1 MLFEVRRLGYAYFIH
16 IGVRNLVYLVLYK
29 CYQICYR
36 HSFVELGDGVRYYDT
51 DGLGLLLQVE
61 NGEKVVGD
69 GSGNKMYFDAEGRLI
84 KTISCYSE
92 YLVKY
97 FSYNDRGQLI
107 TIYDGRTPNNV
118 ISLSY
123 DASTGLLKTMCSK
136 QGGNIKRSIEY
147 FYEKYNDIYYLVKI
161 TDESGDDVFA
171 YNESGELVYAASKLD
186 KTALTFRYKNYG
198 ITEVTEG
205 IQDEDIS
212 KNTGLSASENIYI
225 SKEYIKDI
233 NSFSMKS
240 DKSGVLV
247 QNLKGLTKNNDK
259 DVNVMYYFNKT
270 CK

>member
-118 ISLSY
+118 ISLS
-123 DASTGLLKTMCSK
+123 
-136 QGGNIKRSIEY
+136 
-147 FYEKYNDIYYLVKI
+147 
-161 TDESGDDVFA
+161 
-171 YNESGELVYAASKLD
+171 
-186 KTALTFRYKNYG
+186 
-198 ITEVTEG
+198 
-205 IQDEDIS
+205 
-212 KNTGLSASENIYI
+212 
-225 SKEYIKDI
+225 
-233 NSFSMKS
+233 
-240 DKSGVLV
+240 
-247 QNLKGLTKNNDK
+247 
-259 DVNVMYYFNKT
+259 
-270 CK
+270 